1 MKAWDTVLI
10 EQDEQEQFGYYDDER
25 IAKLYQECQ
34 NEHNGQQKVLDRAE
48 KDRQF
53 ANDYL
58 LTPRTMKLVKKSI
71 PTTMQRQMQMMTAN
85 IDLNNSCHSINIK
98 EQLKE
103 EEEEEESGDGDGD
116 DATTNEMQH
125 NNEKSAV
132 EQHSPAPA
140 GDSGYRRYARRLS
153 C

>member
-1 MKAWDTVLI
+1 LKAWDTVLI

-25 IAKLYQECQ
+25 IAKLYQDCQ

-71 PTTMQRQMQMMTAN
+71 PTTMQMQMQRMTAN

-103 EEEEEESGDGDGD
+103 EEEEEESGDGGGD
-116 DATTNEMQH
+116 DATRNEIQH
-125 NNEKSAV
+125 KDEKSEV
-132 EQHSPAPA
+132 EQHSPAPT

>member
-1 MKAWDTVLI
+1 
-10 EQDEQEQFGYYDDER
+10 
-25 IAKLYQECQ
+25 
-34 NEHNGQQKVLDRAE
+34 
-48 KDRQF
+48 
-53 ANDYL
+53 
-58 LTPRTMKLVKKSI
+58 MKLVKKSI
-71 PTTMQRQMQMMTAN
+71 PTTMQMQMMTAN

-103 EEEEEESGDGDGD
+103 EEEEEESGGGDGD
-116 DATTNEMQH
+116 AATTSEKQH
-125 NNEKSAV
+125 KNEKSAV